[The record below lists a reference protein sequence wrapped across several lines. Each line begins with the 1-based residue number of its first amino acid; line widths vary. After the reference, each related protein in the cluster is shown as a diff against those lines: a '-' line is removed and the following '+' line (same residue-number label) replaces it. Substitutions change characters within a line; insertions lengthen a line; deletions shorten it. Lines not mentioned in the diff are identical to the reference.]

1 MIILLGIL
9 ILAAIIYVSKNCLER
24 KELKNKIV
32 LLSNE
37 ILMLKRSSLKLQAK
51 LINKNNVKPKIT
63 LTPKAE
69 NIKIRYLGT

>member
-1 MIILLGIL
+1 MIILIGTL
-9 ILAAIIYVSKNCLER
+9 ILASIIYVSKNFLER
-24 KELKNKIV
+24 KELKNQIV

-37 ILMLKRSSLKLQAK
+37 ILVLKRSSLKIQAK

-69 NIKIRYLGT
+69 NTKIRYLGT